1 MTCNTKM
8 SQDVEKAARAMAAS
22 DEEGEALATTM
33 NAFEEAVLAM
43 PQDDGAPQY
52 GVKYCR
58 MCELS
63 CPVGRHPKTR

>member
-1 MTCNTKM
+1 
-8 SQDVEKAARAMAAS
+8 
-22 DEEGEALATTM
+22 M

-43 PQDDGAPQY
+43 PQGEGEPEY

-63 CPVGRHPKTR
+63 CPVGRRAKNS